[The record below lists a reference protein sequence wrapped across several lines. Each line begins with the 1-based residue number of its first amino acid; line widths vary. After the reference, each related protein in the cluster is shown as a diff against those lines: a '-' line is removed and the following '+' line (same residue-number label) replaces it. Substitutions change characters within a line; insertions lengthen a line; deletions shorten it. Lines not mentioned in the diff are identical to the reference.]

1 LNKTFKELN
10 VFKSKL
16 KGKIMSHF
24 SRLKTIVY
32 DLNILKK
39 ALTDLNINWIDET
52 KKIKGYKGEIHEV
65 NLIIPQKNNFDIGFN
80 WNGQEYELIADLSF
94 WEQSWSIE
102 TFLNKVNQRY
112 AVNKILTETED
123 QGFKLVNQKNENNGA
138 LTLTVERWL
147 G

>member
-1 LNKTFKELN
+1 
-10 VFKSKL
+10 
-16 KGKIMSHF
+16 MSHF

-65 NLIIPQKNNFDIGFN
+65 NLIIPQNNNFDIGFN

-102 TFLNKVNQRY
+102 TFLNNGLSLLELEKNS
-112 AVNKILTETED
+112 
-123 QGFKLVNQKNENNGA
+123 KLF
-138 LTLTVERWL
+138 
-147 G
+147 